1 MQRRKTKKVF
11 FGDVAV
17 GGNSSISIQSMTN
30 TKTSNLKKT
39 VRQIHNLEKSGCELI
54 RIAVPDLKSAKKI
67 PEIKNGISIPLIAD
81 IHFDYR
87 LALEAI
93 ENGIDGLRLNPGNIG
108 SKERVEKV
116 VKKAKKANI
125 PIRVGVNSGS
135 IEKKLIDKYGQ
146 PTAEAMV
153 ESALNQ
159 IKILED
165 NNFEE
170 IVISL
175 KSTDIWMTIKA
186 YKLMAKKRD
195 YPFHI
200 GVTEAGTPKKGVVK
214 SAVGIGSLLTSGLGD
229 TLRVSLTADPIK
241 EVETSWYILESLD
254 LRQRGIKIISC
265 PTCGRTNID
274 LTGLVEKVE
283 KKLEGIKLP
292 ITVAVMGCEVNGPG
306 EAKEAD
312 IGIAGGKKQGI
323 IFKKGKK
330 VKTVKEEKLLDVFME
345 EIDKMRSDYNEN
357 V

>member
-11 FGDVAV
+11 FADVAV
-17 GGNSSISIQSMTN
+17 GGDSPISIQSMTN
-30 TKTSNLKKT
+30 TKTTNVEKT
-39 VRQIHNLEKSGCELI
+39 VKQIHRLEKAGCELI
-54 RIAVPDLKSAKKI
+54 RVAVPDIESAKKI
-67 PEIKNGISIPLIAD
+67 KDIKERISIPLIAD
-81 IHFDYR
+81 IHFNYR

-93 ENGIDGLRLNPGNIG
+93 ERGVDGLRLNPGNIG

-116 VKKAKKANI
+116 VKKAKIANI

-135 IEKKLIDKYGQ
+135 IEKKLLKKYGH

-159 IKILED
+159 IKILEE
-165 NNFEE
+165 NNFND
-170 IVISL
+170 IIISL

-200 GVTEAGTPKKGVVK
+200 GITEAGTPKKGVVK
-214 SAVGIGSLLTSGLGD
+214 SAVGIGSLLTLGLGD
-229 TLRVSLTADPIK
+229 TLRVSLTGDPKK
-241 EVETSWYILESLD
+241 EIETSWNILESLD
-254 LRQRGIKIISC
+254 IRQKGIKIISC

-283 KKLEGIKLP
+283 KRLEGIELP

-330 VKTVKEEKLLDVFME
+330 IKTVKEENLLDALMA
-345 EIDKMRSDYNEN
+345 EIDKIRSDFNEN

>member
-1 MQRRKTKKVF
+1 MHRRKTKKVF
-11 FGDVAV
+11 FADVAV
-17 GGNSSISIQSMTN
+17 GGDSPISIQSMTN
-30 TKTSNLKKT
+30 TKTTDVKNT
-39 VRQIHNLEKSGCELI
+39 VKQIHKLEKAGCELI
-54 RIAVPDLKSAKKI
+54 RVAIPDIESAKKI
-67 PEIKNGISIPLIAD
+67 KDIKEKISIPLIAD

-87 LALEAI
+87 LALKAI
-93 ENGIDGLRLNPGNIG
+93 ESGVDGLRLNPGNIG

-116 VKKAKKANI
+116 VKKAKSANI

-135 IEKKLIDKYGQ
+135 IEKRLLKKYGH

-165 NNFEE
+165 NNFED
-170 IVISL
+170 IIISL

-200 GVTEAGTPKKGVVK
+200 GITEAGTPKKGVVK
-214 SAVGIGSLLTSGLGD
+214 SAVGIGSLLTLGLGD
-229 TLRVSLTADPIK
+229 TLRVSLTGDPIK
-241 EVETSWYILESLD
+241 EVETSWHILESLD
-254 LRQRGIKIISC
+254 IRQKGIKIISC

-274 LTGLVEKVE
+274 LTTLVEKVE
-283 KKLEGIKLP
+283 KKLEGIELP

-312 IGIAGGKKQGI
+312 IGIAGGRKQGI

-330 VKTVKEEKLLDVFME
+330 IKTVKEKNLLDALMT
-345 EIDKMRSDYNEN
+345 EIDKIRSDFNEN

>member
-17 GGNSSISIQSMTN
+17 GGNSPISIQSMTN
-30 TKTSNLKKT
+30 TKTSNAQKT
-39 VRQIHNLEKSGCELI
+39 INQIHNLENAGCELI
-54 RIAVPDLKSAKKI
+54 RIAVPDFKSVEKI
-67 PEIKNGISIPLIAD
+67 PEIKENINIPLIAD

-93 ENGIDGLRLNPGNIG
+93 EKGVDGLRLNPGNIG
-108 SKERVEKV
+108 NKKRVEAV
-116 VKKAKKANI
+116 VEKAKKANI

-135 IEKKLIDKYGQ
+135 IEKKLIEKYGS

-153 ESALNQ
+153 ESALKQ
-159 IKILED
+159 IAILEE

-175 KSTDIWMTIKA
+175 KSTDIWMTIRA
-186 YKLMAKKRD
+186 YQLMAEENN

-200 GVTEAGTPKKGVVK
+200 GITEAGTPKKGVVK
-214 SAVGIGSLLTSGLGD
+214 SAVGIGSLLTYGLGD
-229 TLRVSLTADPIK
+229 TLRVSLTGDPEK
-241 EVETSWYILESLD
+241 EVETSWHILESLD
-254 LRQRGIKIISC
+254 LRQKGVKIISC

-274 LTGLVEKVE
+274 LTDLVEKVE
-283 KKLEGIKLP
+283 NRLKGIFIP

-312 IGIAGGKKQGI
+312 VGIAGGKNKGI

-330 VKTVKEEKLLDVFME
+330 IKTVQEEDLLDALIA
-345 EIDKMRSDYNEN
+345 EIDKIRSDYNEN